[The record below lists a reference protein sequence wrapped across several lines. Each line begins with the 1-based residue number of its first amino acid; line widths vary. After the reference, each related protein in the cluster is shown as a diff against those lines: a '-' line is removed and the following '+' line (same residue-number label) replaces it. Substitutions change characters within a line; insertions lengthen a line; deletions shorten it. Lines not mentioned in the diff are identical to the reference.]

1 MITIPLEDGSP
12 CLYFVSNSSIRPR
25 WRIKLPAKIDTGAQ
39 WLMIPERDK
48 NFFTSRMTGKTK
60 TFYSASNDSFTGHEA
75 KILVNIQDMG
85 TFPLHAYYYPGKRIL
100 FGVKELTKFFSFC
113 LDRRNLYICPGD
125 EKLPCD

>member
-12 CLYFVSNSSIRPR
+12 CLYFVSNSSIRPG

-39 WLMIPERDK
+39 FLMIPDRNK
-48 NFFTSRMTGKTK
+48 NFFTTRMTGNSV
-60 TFYSASNDSFTGHEA
+60 TFSSASSHSFLGREA
-75 KILVNIQDMG
+75 NILVNIQELG
-85 TFPLHAYYYPGKRIL
+85 TFPLQAYYYPGERIL